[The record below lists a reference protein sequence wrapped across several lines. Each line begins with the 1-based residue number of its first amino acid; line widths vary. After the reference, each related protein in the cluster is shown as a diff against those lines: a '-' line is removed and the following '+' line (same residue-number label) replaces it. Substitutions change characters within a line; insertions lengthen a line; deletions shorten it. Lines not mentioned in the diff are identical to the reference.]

1 MNDTGQPANQDQRP
15 SGLAA
20 VESALA
26 PLTRTGRYYA
36 GAWRHYLR
44 GSEGALPL
52 ARPSV
57 TLVTHALRD
66 ELVLIGLRTSR
77 PLSNGATFDRIE
89 QEVHAALEFY
99 GAKGWL
105 DDPGLLF
112 APPPPLTDI
121 EIHPVRQ
128 RGRTYERFVFTSGYT
143 PEEGD
148 PGRERWLGYTANE
161 RVYGLML
168 RHREPR
174 PWLVCIHGTEMG
186 RAALDLTLFRAWHL
200 HDDFGLN
207 IAIPVLPQHGP
218 RARGLPKGKAFPG
231 EEILDDG
238 HFAAQAVWD
247 VRRLLSW
254 IRAQEPGQKVGL
266 NSISMGGFVAAL
278 VAGID
283 DDLTCAV
290 LGVPVADLVELL
302 GRHAGFHR
310 GDPRMRVVELA
321 APLGRMVSPLSLT
334 PKVPMA
340 GRFIYGGV
348 ADRLVHP
355 HEQVVRLWEHW
366 GRPEIVWYR
375 GGHTGFFTARP
386 VQKFIDDA
394 IVQSGLVGDGA

>member
-1 MNDTGQPANQDQRP
+1 M
-15 SGLAA
+15 
-20 VESALA
+20 A

-44 GSEGALPL
+44 GEEGALPL
-52 ARPSV
+52 ARPSAA
-57 TLVTHALRD
+57 LVTHALRD
-66 ELVLIGLRTSR
+66 ELVLIGLRSQR
-77 PLSNGATFDRIE
+77 ALGDGATFDRIE
-89 QEVHAALEFY
+89 KEVRAALDFY

-105 DDPGLLF
+105 DDPELLF
-112 APPPPLTDI
+112 APPPPLTDM
-121 EIHPVRQ
+121 EIHSVRQ
-128 RGRTYERFVFTSGYT
+128 RGRSYERFVFTSGYL
-143 PEEGD
+143 PQEGD

-186 RAALDLTLFRAWHL
+186 RAPIDLTLFRAWHL

-207 IAIPVLPQHGP
+207 VAIPVLPQHGP

-231 EEILDDG
+231 EEVLDDG

-247 VRRLLSW
+247 VRGLLSW
-254 IRAQEPGQKVGL
+254 IREQEPGQRIGL
-266 NSISMGGFVAAL
+266 NSISMGGYVAAL
-278 VAGID
+278 VASLD
-283 DDLTCAV
+283 DDLACAI
-290 LGVPVADLVELL
+290 LGVPVSDLVDLL
-302 GRHAGFHR
+302 GRHAGFHHD
-310 GDPRMRVVELA
+310 DPRHRVIELA
-321 APLGRMVSPLSLT
+321 APLGRMVSPLALT
-334 PKVPMA
+334 PKVPME

-355 HEQVVRLWEHW
+355 REQVIRLWEHW

-386 VQKFIDDA
+386 VQKFIDA
-394 IVQSGLVGDGA
+394 AVVQSGLI

>member
-1 MNDTGQPANQDQRP
+1 M
-15 SGLAA
+15 SGSE
-20 VESALA
+20 ESRWPGMPEIDGILG

-36 GAWRHYLR
+36 GAWRHYLG
-44 GSEGALPL
+44 GSDSALPVV
-52 ARPSV
+52 RPSA

-66 ELVLIGLRTSR
+66 ELVLLGLRTQR
-77 PLSNGATFDRIE
+77 PLSAGADFDRIE
-89 QEVHAALEFY
+89 QEVRAALEFY

-105 DDPGLLF
+105 DDPELLF
-112 APPPPLTDI
+112 AEPPPL
-121 EIHPVRQ
+121 ENVALHPVHQ
-128 RGRTYERFVFTSGYT
+128 RGRTYERFVFDSGYA
-143 PEEGD
+143 PEEND
-148 PGRERWLGYTANE
+148 PGGDRWSGYTAND
-161 RVYGLML
+161 RVYGLLL

-200 HDDFGLN
+200 HNDFGLN

-231 EEILDDG
+231 QEILDDG

-254 IRAQEPGQKVGL
+254 IRAREPGQPIGL
-266 NSISMGGFVAAL
+266 NSISMGGYVAAL
-278 VAGID
+278 VASLDEG
-283 DDLTCAV
+283 LTCAI

-302 GRHAGFHR
+302 GRHAGFGR
-310 GDPRMRVVELA
+310 RDPRKKIIELA

-334 PKVPMA
+334 PRVPMA

-355 HEQVVRLWEHW
+355 HEQVVRLWQHW

-375 GGHTGFFTARP
+375 GGHTGFFTAQS
-386 VQKFIDDA
+386 VQKFIDSA
-394 IVQSGLVGDGA
+394 IVQSGLIGGEFRCV

>member
-1 MNDTGQPANQDQRP
+1 MSDTEEPGTPEYRP
-15 SGLAA
+15 SGIAA
-20 VESALA
+20 VGSALA

-36 GAWRHYLR
+36 GAWRHYL
-44 GSEGALPL
+44 GGTDSGLPL

-57 TLVTHALRD
+57 ALVTHALRD
-66 ELVLIGLRTSR
+66 ELVLIGLRTQR
-77 PLSNGATFDRIE
+77 PLSDNAAFQRIAG
-89 QEVHAALEFY
+89 EVRAALDFY

-105 DDPGLLF
+105 DDPESF
-112 APPPPLTDI
+112 FVAPPPLTDM
-121 EIHPVRQ
+121 EIHPVHQ
-128 RGRTYERFVFTSGYT
+128 RGRSYERFVFDSGYR

-161 RVYGLML
+161 RVYGLLL
-168 RHREPR
+168 RHDEPR

-186 RAALDLTLFRAWHL
+186 RAPLDLTLFRAWHL

-218 RARGLPKGKAFPG
+218 RGRGLPKGKAFPG
-231 EEILDDG
+231 EEVLDDG

-254 IRAQEPGQKVGL
+254 IRSQEPGQRIGL
-266 NSISMGGFVAAL
+266 NSISMGGYVAAL
-278 VAGID
+278 VGSLD
-283 DDLTCAV
+283 DDLTCAI

-302 GRHAGFHR
+302 GRHAGLHR
-310 GDPRMRVVELA
+310 DDPRQRAIDLA
-321 APLGRMVSPLSLT
+321 APLGRMISPLSLT
-334 PKVPMA
+334 PKVPME

-355 HEQVVRLWEHW
+355 REQVIRLWEHW

-375 GGHTGFFTARP
+375 GGHTGFFASRP
-386 VQKFIDDA
+386 VQKFIDAA
-394 IVQSGLVGDGA
+394 IVQSGLVGGDQ